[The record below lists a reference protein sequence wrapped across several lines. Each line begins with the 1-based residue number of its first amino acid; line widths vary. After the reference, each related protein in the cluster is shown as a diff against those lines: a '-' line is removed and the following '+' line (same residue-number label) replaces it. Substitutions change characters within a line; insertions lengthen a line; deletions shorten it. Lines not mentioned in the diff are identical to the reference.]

1 MNIAFRCASLLLN
14 TRFSNIPLL
23 VNFYLFFWP
32 VSLSVCSRYSFT
44 HSIHQSSLHPDYA
57 ELGFYFLLNLCF
69 AILIEF
75 VTFFYSLSLFL
86 SYLSTQSFHSTLSFN
101 DLFSYIFMDGFLFL
115 QHLSSF
121 FRRYR
126 LICYR
131 CWWQITFAFTPVLQI
146 EVNTARWLQEARI
159 NVLPLST

>member
-1 MNIAFRCASLLLN
+1 MSVVVILLL
-14 TRFSNIPLL
+14 TLL
-23 VNFYLFFWP
+23 Y
-32 VSLSVCSRYSFT
+32 
-44 HSIHQSSLHPDYA
+44 SIHQSSLHPDYV

-75 VTFFYSLSLFL
+75 VTFFYSLSISL

>member
-1 MNIAFRCASLLLN
+1 MSVVVILLL
-14 TRFSNIPLL
+14 TLL
-23 VNFYLFFWP
+23 Y
-32 VSLSVCSRYSFT
+32 
-44 HSIHQSSLHPDYA
+44 SIHQSSLHPDYV
-57 ELGFYFLLNLCF
+57 ELGFYFLLNRSTNLSLSF
-69 AILIEF
+69 TL
-75 VTFFYSLSLFL
+75 SLSLSPISPHSHSIQHYPLMIFFL
-86 SYLSTQSFHSTLSFN
+86 
-101 DLFSYIFMDGFLFL
+101 IFLWMVFLFL